1 MYLRILADILEMLV
15 NGLGNADLTDGDIQC
30 LHQLQ
35 SIAIGTVCGSE
46 TWHRDTNDTLAVD
59 AKLIEGFHR
68 DKQG

>member
-1 MYLRILADILEMLV
+1 MYLRILADILKM
-15 NGLGNADLTDGDIQC
+15 LGNSLGNTDLTDGDTQR
-30 LHQLQ
+30 LHQFHR
-35 SIAIGTVCGSE
+35 IIIGTVCGSE